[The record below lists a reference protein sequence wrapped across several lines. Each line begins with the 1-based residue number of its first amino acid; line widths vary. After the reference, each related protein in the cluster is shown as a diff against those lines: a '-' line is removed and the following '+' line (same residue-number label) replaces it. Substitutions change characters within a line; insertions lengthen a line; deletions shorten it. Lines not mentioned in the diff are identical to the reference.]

1 MKNPNASQVI
11 HHPKPPSFLRKF
23 RQHGMQVAMLRPS
36 SSFLARAHCA
46 HVTPDRP
53 QIIVELGAGTGPV
66 TEAICARMHAE
77 SRLFALEIDPEFA
90 VVLRERCP
98 RATVLVEDAGNLI
111 DIATRYA
118 WERIDLMIS
127 CLALPYIPRRA
138 VAAIF
143 GAFSALGEQGW
154 FTQQTLVPLVY
165 RRMYTRLFEEVHFRP
180 VARNLP
186 PGGVYHCRGLRP
198 NYRAYLP
205 GKRVAS

>member
-1 MKNPNASQVI
+1 MNTPNASTGI
-11 HHPKPPSFLRKF
+11 YCAKAPSFLRKF

-36 SSFLARAHCA
+36 SSFLAKAHCA
-46 HVTPDRP
+46 HVNPDRP

-66 TEAICARMHAE
+66 TEAICARMHPE
-77 SRLFALEIDPEFA
+77 SRLFALEIDADFA
-90 VVLRERCP
+90 AVLRERCP
-98 RATVLVEDAGNLI
+98 RANVLVEDAGNLI
-111 DIATRYA
+111 DIAARYE
-118 WERIDLMIS
+118 WDRIDVMIS

-143 GAFSALGEQGW
+143 GAFAALGQQAW

-198 NYRAYLP
+198 NYRTRLP
-205 GKRVAS
+205 GKRMSP